1 MARTSNEFGG
11 GEIVP
16 AIEAITGIQA
26 PVMADFVAVPFG
38 TVQHEHGERRQ
49 IQNLANNLKSS
60 SGIERIPFN
69 GIDELDTEQGP
80 NGETVHALNTGDSRI
95 RFINGTRQWQLFA
108 DANSAGTQP
117 GTAVRLFN
125 SSSGTLDV
133 VMGEVEITFFGTG
146 LNILSWTDTSPA
158 NWVAFVD
165 GSMTGT
171 QISPNNLMIN
181 FTPPTQFDVTAN
193 RAIKVNQVVPVVSG
207 LSAGIHTVRIE
218 GREHGVSGG
227 GASTFPLFGCEIINE
242 NAAITQQPGADF
254 DGRVE
259 ALSGTTF
266 PIKPLNT
273 TISAVNSRSGTSEAF
288 TGTTGA
294 RVLNYITSGGQFK
307 QSFDI
312 ADEAP
317 VVLVAGEQE
326 YTIEIQ
332 NGGSSSVTLPT
343 SANNFLLNAYG
354 AGGGGGGGTSSNI
367 FINVAATGGGAG
379 GGGQAQATFVR
390 AASTQ
395 AETLNLSIPG
405 TAAGGAGNIFASGG
419 GGTNGGD
426 TTVTVGGTQIAFGGG
441 AAGGGG
447 APVSGSGTF
456 AGAGGSGG
464 GNSTATFT
472 GWTISAQGGA
482 SGSGGSNGS
491 VTSGP
496 SGSNLNLAGGAGGN
510 VGGFGNSPL
519 TGSEGQGGAPVTNV
533 SNVGDQPGGSG
544 QTPGGGAAGGGAD
557 ANNSGGS
564 GSTGGVGAAGRIYL
578 VITAAAGLANT
589 DFGVAT
595 GEFTAGAT
603 TGADVGS
610 TTAIFGNQTF
620 DTNRLNQEVI
630 RRINFREFGVNNQF
644 ATLSSSTNA
653 AFTLDDGTTTLSGNQ
668 VFTDTQNGLDNMKIG
683 TIGGS
688 FTLTFV
694 GTGLDIFE
702 AGLTTTTVGTAQSV
716 SVDGFSIGT
725 YLPASRPQITPIVSG
740 LAYGTHTVRFSLV
753 SGNINPNVV
762 DFIIYGPK
770 KPEIPTLDV
779 GSLELS
785 DYNIMADF
793 VADTANNINSVSK
806 GTLGKAV
813 ARECIL
819 NNGASGTARWSTEL
833 STDGSSY
840 GSRLNETGDGS
851 TREELFYT
859 FYGDAFSMRMKS
871 NTANS
876 ASTHEFYLDGTRIT
890 RTNAEGWN
898 VDNVIFLN
906 NTDNGTST
914 PSQAWPASGDDIR
927 FDGGDT
933 TKIIFPPSFNMG
945 LGVHTIRIRHS
956 ANSPAIFYGM
966 EVGTPIH
973 INDDNLK
980 VGSEGLNNL
989 TIDPVVE
996 EDEAVVLANLGEAKA
1011 WINYDPAGNNS
1022 GDGGVILSSYN
1033 ISAAVETTTNNSQLQ
1048 VFFDK
1053 PFKDANYVAIESV
1066 LATSPGGTGSIITNG
1081 FKQANFCRIQ
1091 TETSSDTFGIFVVFY
1106 GELID
1111 E

>member
-1 MARTSNEFGG
+1 MARTTNEFGG

-38 TVQHEHGERRQ
+38 TVNHEHGERRQ
-49 IQNLANNLKSS
+49 IQNLTNNLKSS

-80 NGETVHALNTGDSRI
+80 NGEAVHALNTGDSRI

-125 SSSGTLDV
+125 SSSGTLNV
-133 VMGEVEITFFGTG
+133 VMGSVEITFFGTG

-171 QISPNNLMIN
+171 QISPNNMMIN
-181 FTPPTQFDVTAN
+181 FTPPAQFDVTAN

-242 NAAITQQPGADF
+242 NAGITQQSGADF
-254 DGRVE
+254 DGRVS
-259 ALSGTTF
+259 ALGGTSF

-273 TISAVNSRSGTSEAF
+273 TIPSINSRNGDLEDF

-317 VVLVAGEQE
+317 VVQVAGEQS

-332 NGGSSSVTLPT
+332 NGGSSSVTLPISAT
-343 SANNFLLNAYG
+343 SFTLSAFGGGGGGGGSGGANLAFGTAG
-354 AGGGGGGGTSSNI
+354 AGGGGGSKSG
-367 FINVAATGGGAG
+367 
-379 GGGQAQATFVR
+379 ATFTR

-395 AETLNLSIPG
+395 AETLALVVSGTAAGSFNLLSGFG
-405 TAAGGAGNIFASGG
+405 TTGGVTTVTTGGTAIASTTGGGGGEAGGILSAAAGGAG
-419 GGTNGGD
+419 
-426 TTVTVGGTQIAFGGG
+426 G
-441 AAGGGG
+441 AIG
-447 APVSGSGTF
+447 VSQ
-456 AGAGGSGG
+456 
-464 GNSTATFT
+464 TFT
-472 GWTISAQGGA
+472 GWTI
-482 SGSGGSNGS
+482 GSQ
-491 VTSGP
+491 VDA
-496 SGSNLNLAGGAGGN
+496 AGGAGAAGGGQNGQSGTGGN
-510 VGGFGNSPL
+510 VGGFGIAPL
-519 TGSEGQGGAPVTNV
+519 TGNEGMGGASEGTAVPVNR
-533 SNVGDQPGGSG
+533 VGDPGD
-544 QTPGGGAAGGGAD
+544 TPGGGGGGVSTTPSPGFG
-557 ANNSGGS
+557 NTGGS
-564 GSTGGVGAAGRIYL
+564 GAAGRVYL
-578 VITAAAGLANT
+578 VITAGTSLTNT
-589 DFGVAT
+589 SFGVAA
-595 GEFTAGAT
+595 GEFTAGAA
-603 TGADVGS
+603 TGADLGA
-610 TTAIFGNQTF
+610 TTAVFGNALF
-620 DTNRLNQEVI
+620 DANRLNQQVI
-630 RRINFREFGVNNQF
+630 RRINFREFGANNQF

-653 AFTLDDGTTTLSGNQ
+653 AFTLDDGTTTLSGNG
-668 VFTDTQNGLDNMKIG
+668 VETTTRNGIDTMLTSGTTNFFT
-683 TIGGS
+683 
-688 FTLTFV
+688 FTFI

-702 AGLTTTTVGTAQSV
+702 AGAPNGTTVGNAQSV
-716 SVDGFSIGT
+716 SIDGLSVGNYI
-725 YLPASRPQITPIVSG
+725 PATLPQITPIVSG
-740 LAYGTHTVRFSLV
+740 LAYGTHTVRFTLPST
-753 SGNINPNVV
+753 GANINPNVV

-1033 ISAAVETTTNNSQLQ
+1033 ISAAIETTTNNSQLQ

>member
-26 PVMADFVAVPFG
+26 PVMADFEAVPFG
-38 TVQHEHGERRQ
+38 TVNHEHGERRQ
-49 IQNLANNLKSS
+49 IQNLRNNLKSS

-80 NGETVHALNTGDSRI
+80 SGQPVHALNTGDSRI

-125 SSSGTLDV
+125 SSSGTLNV

-165 GSMTGT
+165 GSTTGT
-171 QISPNNLMIN
+171 QISPNNMMIN

-207 LSAGIHTVRIE
+207 LAAGIHTVRIE

-259 ALSGTTF
+259 LLAGTTF

-273 TISAVNSRSGTSEAF
+273 ATTAVNSRSGASEAF

-294 RVLNYITSGGQFK
+294 RVLNYLTSGGQQK
-307 QSFDI
+307 QSFEI
-312 ADEAP
+312 ADE
-317 VVLVAGEQE
+317 VLVTVAGQQT

-332 NGGSSSVTLPT
+332 AGSSTITNGITLPT
-343 SANNFLLNAYG
+343 NVSFFTLTAF
-354 AGGGGGGGTSSNI
+354 AGGGGGGGSGG
-367 FINVAATGGGAG
+367 ATKSFGTAGAG
-379 GGGQAQATFVR
+379 GGGGSKSGATFTR
-390 AASTQ
+390 GASTQ
-395 AETLNLSIPG
+395 AETLALVISG
-405 TAAGGAGNIFASGG
+405 TAAGSFNLLSGRGTTG
-419 GGTNGGD
+419 GV
-426 TTVTVGGTQIAFGGG
+426 TTVTTGGTAIAATTGGQG
-441 AAGGGG
+441 GDAGGILSGASDGG
-447 APVSGSGTF
+447 DGGVIGVSQ
-456 AGAGGSGG
+456 
-464 GNSTATFT
+464 TFT
-472 GWTISAQGGA
+472 GWTITSQTDAAGSDGGNGQGQNA
-482 SGSGGSNGS
+482 E
-491 VTSGP
+491 SGP
-496 SGSNLNLAGGAGGN
+496 GGN
-510 VGGFGNSPL
+510 VGGFGIAPL
-519 TGSEGQGGAPVTNV
+519 TGIEGMGGASEGTAVPVNR
-533 SNVGDQPGGSG
+533 VGDPGD
-544 QTPGGGAAGGGAD
+544 TPGGGGGGVSTTPSAGFG
-557 ANNSGGS
+557 NTGGS
-564 GSTGGVGAAGRIYL
+564 GAAGRVYL
-578 VITAAAGLANT
+578 TVNATAGLANT

-595 GEFTAGAT
+595 GEFTAGAISGGVLNSPRAT
-603 TGADVGS
+603 
-610 TTAIFGNQTF
+610 FGNVEF
-620 DTNRLNQEVI
+620 DANRLNQQVI
-630 RRINFREFGVNNQF
+630 RRINFREFGVVEQF

-653 AFTLDDGTTTLSGNQ
+653 AFTLDDGTTTLSGNG
-668 VFTDTQNGLDNMKIG
+668 VETTTRNGIDTMLTSG
-683 TIGGS
+683 TNNF

-702 AGLTTTTVGTAQSV
+702 AGAPDGTTVGNGQPVSIDGLSV
-716 SVDGFSIGT
+716 GNYIPAT
-725 YLPASRPQITPIVSG
+725 LPQVTPIVSG
-740 LAYGTHTVRFSLV
+740 LAYGTHTVRFTLPST
-753 SGNINPNVV
+753 GANINPNVV

-770 KPEIPTLDV
+770 KPEIPTLDA

-793 VADTANNINSVSK
+793 AADTANNINSVSK
-806 GTLGKAV
+806 GILGKAV

-819 NNGASGTARWSTEL
+819 NNGVSGTARWSTEL
-833 STDGSSY
+833 STDGNNY
-840 GSRLNETGDGS
+840 GSRLNETGDGT

-871 NTANS
+871 NTSNS
-876 ASTHEFYLDGTRIT
+876 SSNHEFYLDGVQIT
-890 RTNAEGWN
+890 RTNTQGWD
-898 VDNVIFLN
+898 VDEVIFLN
-906 NTDNGTST
+906 NTDNGTSE
-914 PSQAWPASGDDIR
+914 PSQAWPAMSDEIR
-927 FDGGDT
+927 FDGSDT

-945 LGVHTIRIRHS
+945 LGVHTIRIRHA

-966 EVGTPIH
+966 EIGTPIH

-980 VGSEGLNNL
+980 VGSEGLFNL

-996 EDEAVVLANLGEAKA
+996 EDEAVVQANLGEAKA
-1011 WINYDPAGNNS
+1011 WINYDPVENR
-1022 GDGGVILSSYN
+1022 VLSSFN
-1033 ISAAVETTTNNSQLQ
+1033 IAAALEPGSVNSQLQ
-1048 VFFDK
+1048 VYFDK
-1053 PFKDANYVAIESV
+1053 PFKDANYTVMCSA
-1066 LATSPGGTGSIITNG
+1066 LGTSPGGISGIIITDG
-1081 FKQANFCRIQ
+1081 QVRANTCRVQ
-1091 TETSSDTFGIFVVFY
+1091 TGATAETFGLFMVFY

>member
-1 MARTSNEFGG
+1 MARTTNEFGG

-16 AIEAITGIQA
+16 SIEAITGIQA
-26 PVMADFVAVPFG
+26 PVMADFEAVPFG
-38 TVQHEHGERRQ
+38 TVNHEHGERRQ
-49 IQNLANNLKSS
+49 IQKLTNNLKSS

-80 NGETVHALNTGDSRI
+80 NGEAVHALNTGDSRI

-125 SSSGTLDV
+125 SSSGTLNV

-171 QISPNNLMIN
+171 QISPNNMMIN
-181 FTPPTQFDVTAN
+181 FTPPAQFDVTAN

-242 NAAITQQPGADF
+242 NAGITQQPGADF

-259 ALSGTTF
+259 LLSGTTF
-266 PIKPLNT
+266 PIKPTNSSS
-273 TISAVNSRSGTSEAF
+273 IASVNSRTGVSEAF

-294 RVLNYITSGGQFK
+294 RVLNYLTSGGQLK

-317 VVLVAGEQE
+317 GFVASTQT
-326 YTIEIQ
+326 YTLAL
-332 NGGSSSVTLPT
+332 SAATSVTLPT
-343 SANNFLLNAYG
+343 SATSFMLSAYG
-354 AGGGGGGGTSSNI
+354 AGGGGGGGR
-367 FINVAATGGGAG
+367 FDAAANSFFTFQNAQGGGGGAG
-379 GGGQAQATFVR
+379 GGLVQGTYTR
-390 AASTQ
+390 DTSTQ
-395 AETLNLSIPG
+395 AETLSIARG
-405 TAAGGAGNIFASGG
+405 
-419 GGTNGGD
+419 
-426 TTVTVGGTQIAFGGG
+426 VGGTA
-441 AAGGGG
+441 
-447 APVSGSGTF
+447 
-456 AGAGGSGG
+456 GSGG
-464 GNSTATFT
+464 GNFGNGNNGANGEDTTVTFSSTTIATAPGGAGGNRAFSTGSGSAPGAAQTGPTGSAPIAFT
-472 GWTISAQGGA
+472 GWTVGSTNTTIGGTGA
-482 SGSGGSNGS
+482 AGGQQLLGTATPVATSGG
-491 VTSGP
+491 T
-496 SGSNLNLAGGAGGN
+496 GGN
-510 VGGFGNSPL
+510 VGGFGNTPL
-519 TGSEGQGGAPVTNV
+519 TGSEGQGGTASNGTGGNGTAP
-533 SNVGDQPGGSG
+533 GA
-544 QTPGGGAAGGGAD
+544 GAAGGGANTD
-557 ANNSGGS
+557 GGNSGAGQA
-564 GSTGGVGAAGRIYL
+564 GGAGAVGRVYL
-578 VITAAAGLANT
+578 LVTATIGLTNT
-589 DFGVAT
+589 SFGVTA
-595 GEFTAGAT
+595 GEFTANPAEGGDAGGAS
-603 TGADVGS
+603 AK
-610 TTAIFGNQTF
+610 FGNAAF

-630 RRINFREFGVNNQF
+630 RRINFREFGANNQF

-653 AFTLDDGTTTLSGNQ
+653 AFTLDDGTTTLSGNG
-668 VFTDTQNGLDNMKIG
+668 VETTTRNGIDTVLTSG
-683 TIGGS
+683 TNNF

-702 AGLTTTTVGTAQSV
+702 AGAPDGTTVGNGQPVSIDGLSV
-716 SVDGFSIGT
+716 GNYI
-725 YLPASRPQITPIVSG
+725 PATLPQITPIVSG
-740 LAYGTHTVRFSLV
+740 LAYGTHTVRFTLPST
-753 SGNINPNVV
+753 GANINPNVV

-793 VADTANNINSVSK
+793 AADTANNINSVSK
-806 GTLGKAV
+806 GILGKAV

-871 NTANS
+871 NTVDS

-996 EDEAVVLANLGEAKA
+996 EDEQVVLAKLGEAKA
-1011 WINYDPAGNNS
+1011 WIDCMPTGSPRATH
-1022 GDGGVILSSYN
+1022 N
-1033 ISAAVETTTNNSQLQ
+1033 ISAVIRRGTGQFTIY
-1048 VFFDK
+1048 FDK
-1053 PFKDANYVAIESV
+1053 PFKSGDYVVIGTSSSSARTFAIEGVGNKRANSV
-1066 LATSPGGTGSIITNG
+1066 NIVITRNDG
-1081 FKQANFCRIQ
+1081 ANLD
-1091 TETSSDTFGIFVVFY
+1091 ESFY
-1106 GELID
+1106 AAFFGELID